1 MGIIE
6 TLGLP
11 LLLSVVANKI
21 SDRIAPDIQNKIV
34 KAYEI
39 ALNKWSENEYIVKT
53 RSCLVSSDFRKVI
66 NDLILKPEELNDE
79 DQLLLKL
86 FKEELNV
93 DSDIVQYLSSIQVNE
108 ILKDIKTVLSRLD
121 EQGNNINKLVDD
133 VGQIKNAVCDK
144 NQKEA
149 LPFDYF
155 VKNITLRKYYIPRKI
170 KKCREIET
178 DTEYRDS
185 EKTILGLIEEKKDT
199 RIVLLGGAGLGKTT
213 EFQQVALEL
222 TKRNKYPILVSL
234 NNYTSTDKG
243 IEKYFNAQWGDVS
256 PEQLVVLL
264 DGFDEIEP
272 NSTMQAIRDI
282 QSFAERN
289 PLTRIVV
296 SSRTNFYNASKE
308 DRGGSTLHNFG
319 AYMLKPLTI
328 EDYKLYIAKN
338 YAFEYEAFYNEL
350 SRNMMLPIIEN
361 PFFLIALAEIY
372 DANKKLE
379 KNRGLII
386 NELIDKRV
394 KNDIVHYKDTFEDI
408 ENIKDFI
415 LQKTREIAMTMV
427 ISGRRSI
434 SGKELLF
441 LCEEEQNVSLIKN
454 TISFLI
460 PDEKD
465 HWRFEHSYFLE
476 YLAAEYLIDLNLDG
490 IKQLMLGSGSGRIM
504 PIWQNTLTLLL
515 SILRSGDEL
524 FDPLVDWL
532 AQTDPVALIGIEP
545 ERLTDQLREDIFYTI
560 FNYYKAKQIW
570 IDNARMNYGDYALF
584 GNLPSC
590 IDFIVDEATNSA
602 NDQVVRMNALYV
614 LREMDFST
622 YINSGKVIKE
632 LVSLVEEENATPNF
646 IMSVVDTISIVNIR
660 IRSCYLDT
668 IFNVLKHRKNE
679 YIRASMYNLL
689 LQKGQVEEYIAYI
702 MFGVILLKN
711 KSRNSSDRSGITF
724 VSERLYLE
732 SAILQCKSGK
742 AICEILEWLVQNKNL
757 LHECYINGWF
767 DGMIDNAIIAYPKC
781 KSVFESVSVLLL
793 SISITESKLSNK
805 LLSFFH
811 ITETIEL
818 LIDKLLD
825 VGNLD
830 YRRMSI
836 LAAVVS
842 LKTYPIIIDAYE
854 NNKMSA
860 EELKSVCLSIS
871 DKEQR
876 LQFCK
881 EIEKHTGQKIILP
894 TEFDWEKYD
903 QEQNQSG
910 FDILFDLDRFK
921 NECEMFISMHT
932 PLTHDKYK
940 SIRSE
945 MVGYDTTKE
954 LCNRSVSDFI
964 YELLDSDEE
973 LELTPES
980 IGHYINEWDLIIR
993 IHELLKNDSNQTIE
1007 VTADQC
1013 NYIQRWFDKHINA
1026 IDFTNTVKKGE
1037 GAGFSINNYAFFLF
1051 YFKTRFNFRCEEKV
1065 LLDMTLCAGNL
1076 KGILPSLDCLYTQCD
1091 KREFEEYI
1099 IENIL
1104 DARIKSDL
1112 VYKEHVE
1119 FIFKHKLSEAYSDIL
1134 DRLKDATCDID
1145 LKTNIIRLYFQ
1156 EGLPVRD
1163 IKKIWSEF
1171 DIILKL
1177 EVAEELCKSEDY
1189 AFIKGEI
1196 TPLYSSANKE
1206 QQKRINELLIKS
1218 GDILG
1223 LENSIAWITKY
1234 KENPFGY
1241 RSYSWLKYSDIRV
1254 LPYLVQMLECYYGKI
1269 IGGEHSNRQIY
1280 QFAIDG
1286 LKSLSLAN
1294 EDNCTNVIT
1303 ALEEFIVKNDG
1314 RFDHVHFLN
1323 REIEIIKKDYDKTF
1337 NPIQSLEEAKKM
1349 LKELK
1354 QS

>member
-1 MGIIE
+1 M
-6 TLGLP
+6 
-11 LLLSVVANKI
+11 
-21 SDRIAPDIQNKIV
+21 
-34 KAYEI
+34 
-39 ALNKWSENEYIVKT
+39 
-53 RSCLVSSDFRKVI
+53 
-66 NDLILKPEELNDE
+66 
-79 DQLLLKL
+79 KL

-319 AYMLKPLTI
+319 AYMLKPLII

-415 LQKTREIAMTMV
+415 LQRTREIAMTMV

-570 IDNARMNYGDYALF
+570 LDNARMNYGDYALF

-590 IDFIVDEATNSA
+590 IDFIVDEAINSA

-614 LREMDFST
+614 LREMDFSS

-646 IMSVVDTISIVNIR
+646 IRSVVDTIASVNIR
-660 IRSCYLDT
+660 IRSCYIDT
-668 IFNVLKHRKNE
+668 IFNVLKHRENE

-689 LQKGQVEEYIAYI
+689 LQKGQVEVYIDYL
-702 MFGVILLKN
+702 MEGFLLLDDE
-711 KSRNSSDRSGITF
+711 SSLDRSTTTLCDESF
-724 VSERLYLE
+724 YLNK
-732 SAILQCKSGK
+732 AILQCNSGD
-742 AICEILEWLVQNKNL
+742 AICHILEWLIKNEGIIYQYHL
-757 LHECYINGWF
+757 QDYF
-767 DGMIDNAIIAYPKC
+767 DGIIDNAIAAYSTC
-781 KSVFESVSVLLL
+781 DVIFQRVYSMLLM
-793 SISITESKLSNK
+793 ISFYEIKMHRMM
-805 LLSFFH
+805 LSFFH
-811 ITETIEL
+811 ETQTQCRLVDE
-818 LIDKLLD
+818 LIDSD
-825 VGNLD
+825 SNVFQRI
-830 YRRMSI
+830 YI
-836 LAAVVS
+836 LTEMIS
-842 LKTYPIIIDAYE
+842 SSTYPQILDAYINKRLSKDELIIIGMNITDENKRLEFCGKIETDVCIKINFPNSSNNADYE
-854 NNKMSA
+854 
-860 EELKSVCLSIS
+860 
-871 DKEQR
+871 
-876 LQFCK
+876 
-881 EIEKHTGQKIILP
+881 QKKKQ
-894 TEFDWEKYD
+894 D
-903 QEQNQSG
+903 S
-910 FDILFDLDRFK
+910 FDILFDIDRFRA
-921 NECEMFISMHT
+921 ECKAFVSKYS
-932 PLTHDKYK
+932 PLTKERYK
-940 SIRSE
+940 SIRIEKVKQHDSDDL
-945 MVGYDTTKE
+945 G
-954 LCNRSVSDFI
+954 NRSVIDFI
-964 YELLDSDEE
+964 QTLFKKNET
-973 LELTPES
+973 LELTEYL
-980 IGHYINEWDLIIR
+980 INDYINELVLIIR
-993 IHELLKNDSNQTIE
+993 IYNLLRNDSSQTIE
-1007 VTADQC
+1007 VAEDQC
-1013 NYIQRWFDKHINA
+1013 NYIQCWFDKHINTV
-1026 IDFTNTVKKGE
+1026 DFTNAVTKGE
-1037 GAGFSINNYAFFLF
+1037 GTGFSIILF

-1065 LLDMTLCAGNL
+1065 LLGMTLCAGIL

-1119 FIFKHKLSEAYSDIL
+1119 FIFKCKLSEAYSDIL

-1156 EGLPVRD
+1156 EELPVRD
-1163 IKKIWSEF
+1163 IKKIWSEL

-1241 RSYSWLKYSDIRV
+1241 RNYSWLKYSDIRV
-1254 LPYLVQMLECYYGKI
+1254 LPYLEQILECYYEKI
-1269 IGGEHSNRQIY
+1269 TGEEHSSHQIY
-1280 QFAIDG
+1280 RFAIDG
-1286 LKSLSLAN
+1286 LKYLSLAN
-1294 EDNCTNVIT
+1294 EDNCTKVIT
-1303 ALEEFIVKNDG
+1303 ALEKFIVKNDG

-1323 REIEIIKKDYDKTF
+1323 IEIEDIKNEYDKKF
-1337 NPIQSLEEAKKM
+1337 YRIQSLEEAKKM
-1349 LKELK
+1349 LKELN

>member
-6 TLGLP
+6 TQI
-11 LLLSVVANKI
+11 LSFFTSIAANMF
-21 SDRIAPDIQNKIV
+21 SDRIAPDIQNKIA
-34 KAYEI
+34 KAYDK
-39 ALNKWSENEYIVKT
+39 ALNKWSENGSIVKT
-53 RSCLVSSDFRKVI
+53 RRRFLSSDFRKVI
-66 NDLILKPEELNDE
+66 NDLILKPQELNDE

-86 FKEELNV
+86 FKEELNA
-93 DSDIVQYLSSIQVNE
+93 DSDIVKYLSSIQVNE
-108 ILKDIKTVLSRLD
+108 ILKYTKTVVSRFD

-185 EKTILGLIEEKKDT
+185 EKTILGLIEEKEYT

-234 NNYTSTDKG
+234 NNYTYTDKG
-243 IEKYFNAQWGDVS
+243 IEKYFNVQWSDVS

-296 SSRTNFYNASKE
+296 SSRTNFYKTSKE

-328 EDYKLYIAKN
+328 EDYKFYIAKN

-372 DANKKLE
+372 EANKKLD

-394 KNDIVHYKDTFEDI
+394 KNDIVHYKDTFEYI
-408 ENIKDFI
+408 GNIKDFI
-415 LQKTREIAMTMV
+415 LQKTREIAITMV

-434 SGKELLF
+434 SGNELLF

-476 YLAAEYLIDLNLDG
+476 YLAAEYLIDLNLDE
-490 IKQLMLGSGSGRIM
+490 IKRLMLGSGSGRIM

-515 SILRSGDEL
+515 SILKPEDKL
-524 FDPLVDWL
+524 FDLLVDWL

-545 ERLTDQLREDIFYTI
+545 ERLTDELREKIFCKI
-560 FNYYKAKQIW
+560 FLYYKEKQIW
-570 IDNARMNYGDYALF
+570 IDRARMNYEDYASF

-590 IDFIVDEATNSA
+590 IDFIIDEATNSA
-602 NDQVVRMNALYV
+602 NEQIVRMNSLYV

-622 YINSGKVIKE
+622 YMNSGKVIKV

-646 IMSVVDTISIVNIR
+646 ISSVVDTIAKINIR
-660 IRSCYLDT
+660 IRSCYIDS
-668 IFNVLKHRKNE
+668 IFNVLKHRENE

-689 LQKGQVEEYIAYI
+689 LQKGQVEVYTDYLME
-702 MFGVILLKN
+702 GILLLDDD
-711 KSRNSSDRSGITF
+711 SSLDRSSTIFCDEGF
-724 VSERLYLE
+724 YLNKT
-732 SAILQCKSGK
+732 ILQCKSGN
-742 AICEILEWLVQNKNL
+742 AICHILEWLIKNKDIIYQYHL
-757 LHECYINGWF
+757 QDYF
-767 DGMIDNAIIAYPKC
+767 DGIIDNAIAAYSTC
-781 KSVFESVSVLLL
+781 DVIFQRVYSLLL
-793 SISITESKLSNK
+793 IISSYEIEMYRKM
-805 LLSFFH
+805 LSFFH
-811 ITETIEL
+811 ETQTLCRLVDE
-818 LIDKLLD
+818 LIDSDSGDFQRIYILTEIISS
-825 VGNLD
+825 
-830 YRRMSI
+830 SI
-836 LAAVVS
+836 
-842 LKTYPIIIDAYE
+842 YPQILDAYLNKRLSKVELIRIGMNITDE
-854 NNKMSA
+854 NKRL
-860 EELKSVCLSIS
+860 EFCGKIETDVSIKIKLPNSS
-871 DKEQR
+871 DNARCEQKKK
-876 LQFCK
+876 Q
-881 EIEKHTGQKIILP
+881 
-894 TEFDWEKYD
+894 D
-903 QEQNQSG
+903 S
-910 FDILFDLDRFK
+910 FDILFDINRVRA
-921 NECEMFISMHT
+921 ECKAFVSKYS
-932 PLTHDKYK
+932 PLTKERYE
-940 SIRSE
+940 SIRFE
-945 MVGYDTTKE
+945 KIKE
-954 LCNRSVSDFI
+954 HNSTDLGNRSVIYFI
-964 YELLDSDEE
+964 ETLFRQNET
-973 LELTPES
+973 LELTEYL
-980 IGHYINEWDLIIR
+980 INDYINELVLIIR
-993 IHELLKNDSNQTIE
+993 IYNLLRNDSNQIIE
-1007 VTADQC
+1007 VTTDQC
-1013 NYIQRWFDKHINA
+1013 NYIQRWFDKHINTV
-1026 IDFTNTVKKGE
+1026 DFTNAVTKGE
-1037 GAGFSINNYAFFLF
+1037 GTGFSIILF

-1065 LLDMTLCAGNL
+1065 LLDMTLCAGIL

-1119 FIFKHKLSEAYSDIL
+1119 FIFKCKLSEAYSDIL

-1156 EGLPVRD
+1156 EELPVRD
-1163 IKKIWSEF
+1163 IKKIWSEL

-1196 TPLYSSANKE
+1196 TPLYSSADKD
-1206 QQKRINELLIKS
+1206 QQKKINELLIKS

-1223 LENSIAWITKY
+1223 LKNSIDWITKH
-1234 KENPFGY
+1234 KENSFGY
-1241 RSYSWLKYSDIRV
+1241 GNHIWLKYDDLEV
-1254 LPYLVQMLECYYGKI
+1254 LSYLIQMLECYYEKI
-1269 IGGEHSNRQIY
+1269 IGEELSNSQVYRFTIE
-1280 QFAIDG
+1280 G
-1286 LKSLSLAN
+1286 LKYLSLAN
-1294 EDNCTNVIT
+1294 EDNCTKVIT
-1303 ALEEFIVKNDG
+1303 ALEEFIVKNEG

-1323 REIEIIKKDYDKTF
+1323 IEIEDIKNEYDKRF
-1337 NPIQSLEEAKKM
+1337 YPIQSLEEAKEL

-1354 QS
+1354 HN